1 MATVNISREVGQIC
15 YQIAKLS
22 TVLFSQAW
30 TSKMGDADRDEIG
43 FYQRV
48 IAECAD
54 LGSIL
59 ADDTSVNKEEWI
71 KEKARKI
78 HGICKSEAAEK
89 YIFNQMGS
97 VELELDAISSIMG
110 SCDRLMEAEFIHE

>member
-30 TSKMGDADRDEIG
+30 TSKMAEADRDEIG

-54 LGSIL
+54 LGAVL
-59 ADDTSVNKEEWI
+59 ADEMVENKDDWI
-71 KEKARKI
+71 RDKARKI

-89 YIFNQMGS
+89 YIFNQVGS
-97 VELELDAISSIMG
+97 VELELDAISSIMA
-110 SCDRLMEAEFIHE
+110 SCDRLMNAEFIHD